1 MQSLELVSVYPLEV
15 KPTDV
20 LRRPFGGGAARAEQA
35 ETSYTLKTMQVTRSE
50 TQEEEDNLLKAIHQM
65 ITGLAWTLPL

>member
-35 ETSYTLKTMQVTRSE
+35 ETSYTLKTMQVT
-50 TQEEEDNLLKAIHQM
+50 
-65 ITGLAWTLPL
+65 